1 MKVSILSNRH
11 KAVLS
16 TSQIGGQA
24 AVAQAITAAVVD
36 EIGERTLREVSDA
49 DLQKLAE
56 KIQQYGN
63 TEALKIF
70 AKAITIIRASRTLN
84 LKTLNQY
91 RYDQTRKA
99 FDAATLNPTTG
110 SAKRFKTL
118 PNSAVYYTGSVQW
131 RDLSPS
137 WIRQKQER
145 NPKGY
150 NRFFIDTGALI
161 ADLQARQS
169 RLLGGGIRA
178 RVLVTRVTRGKKAP
192 STSKMVLGR
201 ISIHMFPSINPALI
215 PMLTSNRWTSS
226 NEGAFERSFLGA
238 VSARKLAGPEG
249 YHRALLLPIFQ
260 FWLAFR
266 IPRSIEFAVDTWMRQ
281 HAKR

>member
-1 MKVSILSNRH
+1 MKVSILSNRRR
-11 KAVLS
+11 AVLT

-36 EIGERTLREVSDA
+36 EIGERTLRDVSDA

-91 RYDQTRKA
+91 RYRQTRKA

-110 SAKRFKTL
+110 SARRFKTL

-131 RDLSPS
+131 RDLSPA
-137 WIRQKQER
+137 WIRQKQGR

-150 NRFFIDTGALI
+150 NRYFIDTGDLI
-161 ADLQARQS
+161 ADLQARQN

-178 RVLVTRVTRGKKAP
+178 RVLATRSKKAP

-201 ISIHMFPSINPALI
+201 IGIHMFPTINPNLI

-226 NEGAFERSFLGA
+226 NDGNFERSVLGA
-238 VSARKLAGPEG
+238 VSAKKLAGPEG